1 MTKRQPHEFQRPID
15 CDASYANGLLTGM
28 EAAALAGDDKRSAR
42 IIACK
47 WLSVFVRDDG
57 TLAYN
62 WQGGY
67 PTNIVSRATALSA
80 LARA

>member
-1 MTKRQPHEFQRPID
+1 MTKRQPHELQRPVD
-15 CDASYANGLLTGM
+15 CNTDYADGLLIGM
-28 EAAALAGDDKRSAR
+28 EAAARAGNENGRAR

-47 WLSVFVRDDG
+47 WLAVFLKDG
-57 TLAYN
+57 ELAYN

-67 PTNIVSRATALSA
+67 PTNIVSRATALSV

>member
-1 MTKRQPHEFQRPID
+1 MTKRQPHELQRPID
-15 CDASYANGLLTGM
+15 CDTSYANGLLTGM
-28 EAAALAGDDKRSAR
+28 EAAALAGDDNRRAR

-47 WLSVFVRDDG
+47 WLSVFVTDAG
-57 TLAYN
+57 ELAYN

-67 PTNIVSRATALSA
+67 PTNIVSRETALSV